1 MPNFRWKKEYN
12 KKKNQKTKKVSYLK
26 LATDSKKDDRK
37 QLNSTFQLKKE
48 PYVKLKDRK
57 NRSRSPAKHRYEKL
71 K

>member
-37 QLNSTFQLKKE
+37 
-48 PYVKLKDRK
+48 
-57 NRSRSPAKHRYEKL
+57 
-71 K
+71 